1 MSSLITSQSWQ
12 WRKTMT
18 EWFTSTQ
25 LAGLPG
31 LPTTDR
37 AVRIKA
43 NKEHWESR
51 AREVGKG
58 VEYRIT
64 SLPTETRAHLAK
76 QAAATIAD
84 QVSDHASAG
93 RAVAAMFATTAV
105 AVQEKL
111 ESGRKLLSMKP
122 EQRAK
127 ADARLLIIQAADR
140 FLASY
145 KACGQGEIGRR
156 IFVDAYK
163 QRELALPDSVYQ
175 QQRPFSAITL
185 RRWQDKLESE
195 GLASLA
201 GNYEQKKESALDCN
215 RDLATFLTAL
225 ITLKPHLS
233 NKWQTLHELAEEYS
247 SMNERGWLI
256 PSPSSLRRW
265 LSNWISEN
273 KVAFTY
279 ATNPDAYN
287 NQYRTAIETMYPW
300 MTAPNDVWEFDS
312 TPVDAMLVDGRHS
325 IIAVID
331 VFTRRVRLLVAKT
344 SSSEGICL
352 LLRKT
357 LLSWGTIND
366 NGVMRTDNGSD
377 YVSKRVM
384 GICNMLDIN
393 VSRSNAY
400 SGWEKPHIE
409 RFFRTLSHGLIEL
422 LPSYIGHCVSD
433 RVVIEARKSF
443 AQRLAEKRKP
453 EEKREAYQLAM
464 TADEL
469 QTLLDNW
476 LTARYHNKKHGTL
489 GMSPNEKYQQSRY
502 QRSAVISESA
512 LDLLLNHVGE
522 ATVSKGFIKANNLK
536 YTAPEL
542 MEHTWKGQ
550 QVRVFLDPSDVGRAV
565 LYRVDDWNARV
576 EAINVELIGNG
587 ITPDAF
593 RASKREDNKA
603 LARFRREMNLIA
615 KTLKLDELHTDVVNH
630 FVSQAKEISQFKQ
643 ADKPLENSALSALT
657 GVLDQQSAPTYSDDE
672 LASLTAKREAMERK
686 TQELEQQRGLI
697 IRDEHQKA
705 RFLAEESLRREL
717 TDKESEWLEQ
727 YKRANKLGAKT
738 IEKIMAGRQQISG

>member
-1 MSSLITSQSWQ
+1 
-12 WRKTMT
+12 MT

-64 SLPTETRAHLAK
+64 SLPPETRAHLAK
-76 QAAATIAD
+76 QAVATIAD

-93 RAVAAMFATTAV
+93 RAVAAMLDTPAMAI
-105 AVQEKL
+105 QGKL

-127 ADARLLIIQAADR
+127 ADSRLLIIQAADR

-156 IFVDAYK
+156 LFVDAYK
-163 QRELALPDSVYQ
+163 KRELVLPDSVYQ

-185 RRWQDKLESE
+185 RRWQDTLEE
-195 GLASLA
+195 KGPGALA
-201 GNYEQKKESALDCN
+201 GNYQEKKECALDRN
-215 RDLATFLTAL
+215 SDLASFLTAL
-225 ITLKPHLS
+225 ITSKPHLA
-233 NKWQTLHELAEEYS
+233 NKWNSLHELACEYNA
-247 SMNERGWLI
+247 MNQLGWSV
-256 PSPSSLRRW
+256 PSQSSLRRW
-265 LSNWISEN
+265 LGKWLAEN

-300 MTAPNDVWEFDS
+300 MMAPNDVWEFDS

-357 LLSWGTIND
+357 MLAWGTINE

-377 YVSKRVM
+377 YVSQRVM
-384 GICNMLDIN
+384 SICSLLNID

-400 SGWEKPHIE
+400 AGWEKPHIE
-409 RFFRTLSHGLIEL
+409 RFFHTLSHGIIEL
-422 LPSYIGHCVSD
+422 LPSYVGHCVAD
-433 RVVIEARKSF
+433 RSVIEARKSF
-443 AQRLAEKRKP
+443 AQRLEEKRKP
-453 EEKREAYQLAM
+453 EDKREAYQLAM
-464 TADEL
+464 TATEL
-469 QTLLDNW
+469 QELLDNW
-476 LTARYHNKKHGTL
+476 LEARYHNRKHSTI
-489 GMSPNEKYQQSRY
+489 GMTPNQMYQQARY
-502 QRSAVISESA
+502 QRAAVVDESA
-512 LDLLLNHVGE
+512 LDLLLNHIGE
-522 ATVSKGFIKANNLK
+522 ATVSKGFIKAGGVK
-536 YTAPEL
+536 YSAPEL
-542 MEHTWKGQ
+542 MEHTWKAQ
-550 QVRVFLDPSDVGRAV
+550 RVSVFLDPSDVGRAV
-565 LYRVDDWNARV
+565 LYRSGDWSQRI
-576 EAINVELIGNG
+576 EAINIELIGNG
-587 ITPDAF
+587 ISPDLY
-593 RASKREDNKA
+593 RAAKKADAKA
-603 LARFRREMNLIA
+603 LARFRREMRNLA
-615 KTLKLDELHTDVVNH
+615 KTWGVDTLHQDVVNH

-657 GVLDQQSAPTYSDDE
+657 GVLDQRSAPTYSDDE